1 VIKNNVRRDIV
12 GGIRAARL
20 KKGMTQRELAKKLGV
35 VRETVSLWEIGRNQ
49 VNSEKLVRLSEI
61 LDCSVDF
68 LCKKTL

>member
-1 VIKNNVRRDIV
+1 ME
-12 GGIRAARL
+12 GIRAARL

-35 VRETVSLWEIGRNQ
+35 VRETVALWESGRNR

>member
-1 VIKNNVRRDIV
+1 V
-12 GGIRAARL
+12 GGIRTARL
-20 KKGMTQRELAKKLGV
+20 KKGLTQRELAKKLGV
-35 VRETVSLWEIGRNQ
+35 VRETVSLWESGRNR